1 MHKMD
6 PNLVQLMHELES
18 VEQSLKDPGNI
29 NFTKGSIKPKGWK
42 QEEEE
47 EGSDT
52 SSKSVAMKKPKG
64 KCFKCEQK
72 GHWKQNCPK
81 ATKKP
86 VVQT

>member
-1 MHKMD
+1 MQNNILKIQEISTLQRVLL
-6 PNLVQLMHELES
+6 NL
-18 VEQSLKDPGNI
+18 KGGNKKKKKKKAVI
-29 NFTKGSIKPKGWK
+29 SITK
-42 QEEEE
+42 
-47 EGSDT
+47 SD
-52 SSKSVAMKKPKG
+52 AMKKPKG